1 MWNRSDSKKLLW
13 CLGLSLVALACNGAD
28 FAGTGKGKTKNSAV
42 GNNPAQPNNNLDQ
55 CTERATVTGAHVVF
69 LLDNSGSMSNT
80 DCQRGWGSGCMAE
93 TNRERAVAEAYK
105 ALSSIVTKYPGQATA
120 MSTLSVG
127 QFTPG
132 SNNGAPNIVAM
143 ETRDDGLSQLQS
155 QLMFLRQPTGDT
167 PYIDGSR
174 LAKTFLDQLNVTFA
188 SDGKPRVVIMVTD
201 GEPTD
206 RDPAAVLADVKAI
219 RASGAQWFTVMVNNG
234 QSRDQRANVHRRMLL
249 NEYENG
255 RRGRQQSNGH
265 WYTPNYAN
273 FNAYFAD
280 IMTLPT
286 NMSDQVIE
294 VSSANDLQKV
304 ILEKIIATKIE
315 CKN

>member
-1 MWNRSDSKKLLW
+1 MLNRSESRKLLW
-13 CLGLSLVALACNGAD
+13 CLGFSLGIFACNGAD
-28 FAGTGKGKTKNSAV
+28 FAGTGKGKTKNSAI
-42 GNNPAQPNNNLDQ
+42 GNNPAQPSNNLDQ
-55 CTERATVTGAHVVF
+55 CTERAAVTGAHVVF
-69 LLDNSGSMSNT
+69 LLDNSGSMTKT
-80 DCQRGWGSGCMAE
+80 DCQRGWGNGCMAE
-93 TNRERAVAEAYK
+93 TNREKAVAEAYN
-105 ALSSIVTKYPGQATA
+105 ALSSIVTKYQTQASA
-120 MSTLSVG
+120 LSTVSVG

-132 SNNGAPNIVAM
+132 SSYGAPNIVAM
-143 ETRDDGLSQLQS
+143 ETRGDGLTQLKN

-167 PYIDGSR
+167 PYLDGSR

-188 SDGKPRVVIMVTD
+188 NDGKPRVVIMVTD

-206 RDPAAVLADVKAI
+206 RDPSAVLTDAKAI

-249 NEYENG
+249 SDYENG
-255 RRGRQQSNGH
+255 RGRQQSNGH

-273 FNAYFAD
+273 FDAYFAD

-294 VSSANDLQKV
+294 VANANELQKV